1 MKNILILVFSI
12 ISMLIYT
19 KNSKAGTLLEPYAGM
34 ALSSTYTIDGGGS
47 GEISGT
53 VVGGRLGF
61 QQLGFMA
68 GLDGRRQSY
77 EFKPNSGSDSE
88 VTFTQLGFFV
98 GYDFPILLRVW
109 GQYVFS
115 YNGEDND
122 DADIK
127 YTGGS
132 GTVLGVGYKIFPF
145 ISVNLE
151 YSNTS
156 TSTYESS
163 AGEVDRDINYQSYL
177 LSVSLPLSL

>member
-1 MKNILILVFSI
+1 MRSSLCFASRLKRRYSSAVKIIKRFCWRKVSSSWSEIPFFLFLLWFDKN
-12 ISMLIYT
+12 
-19 KNSKAGTLLEPYAGM
+19 LE
-34 ALSSTYTIDGGGS
+34 
-47 GEISGT
+47 
-53 VVGGRLGF
+53 VNNV
-61 QQLGFMA
+61 
-68 GLDGRRQSY
+68 
-77 EFKPNSGSDSE
+77 
-88 VTFTQLGFFV
+88 
-98 GYDFPILLRVW
+98 
-109 GQYVFS
+109 
-115 YNGEDND
+115 NGEDND